1 MKATLVIDLV
11 KAHSLNDDEKFKT
24 ALTNLIQDEEK
35 KGNIS
40 LAVML
45 KNAYGNNKSM
55 KNTQQTNESFFEQA
69 LSIASAPKDKDNGL
83 DLLEIVHPSI
93 TLNEV
98 ALSEKAMTA
107 IQEIIDEQN
116 DVQVLTERAIAPTNR
131 LLLFG
136 PPGCGKT
143 MVANAIAHELHLDI
157 AYVRLD
163 GLVSSYLGQTGSN
176 IRKIFDYVRNKR
188 IVLFLDEFDAIA
200 KKRDD
205 SNELGELKRVV
216 TTLLQN
222 LDTLPPNVFII
233 AATNHEQLLDP
244 AIWRRFEVAILMEQ
258 PTFQQRKEIILN
270 NFTKYIPECSFD
282 IDKVVKL
289 TQGMSGAD
297 IVLFV
302 ETIAKKVILDK
313 LGPKIDMRMIAEL
326 WLKNKALFISQNSD
340 AYYQSLEQ
348 LNKAGV
354 STRVIEEITGI
365 ARSTLSY
372 QINKRRVKNEKGQE
386 KTFLDPRGR
395 SNFH

>member
-1 MKATLVIDLV
+1 MKAALVIDLV
-11 KAHSLNDDEKFKT
+11 KAHSSNEDGKFKM

-40 LAVML
+40 LATML
-45 KNAYGNNKSM
+45 KNAYGNGIQNM
-55 KNTQQTNESFFEQA
+55 KNSQQKENFYGQA
-69 LSIASAPKDKDNGL
+69 LSLSPKDKDNGL
-83 DLLEIVHPSI
+83 DLLEITHPSI
-93 TLNEV
+93 ALNEV
-98 ALSEKAMTA
+98 ALSDKAMEA
-107 IQEIIDEQN
+107 IHGIINEQR
-116 DVQVLTERAIAPTNR
+116 DKQTLKDRAINPTNR

-176 IRKIFDYVRNKR
+176 IRKIFDYVRNKH

-222 LDTLPPNVFII
+222 LDSLPSDVFII

-244 AIWRRFEVAILMEQ
+244 AIWRRFEVTIMMEQ
-258 PTFQQRKEIILN
+258 PTPQQRKSIIHN
-270 NFTKYIPECSFD
+270 NFDKYIPECSFD
-282 IDKVVKL
+282 IDKVVSL
-289 TQGMSGAD
+289 TQGMSGSD
-297 IVLFV
+297 IVLLV
-302 ETIAKKVILDK
+302 ETVAKKVILDK
-313 LGPKIDMRMIAEL
+313 VGTNIDIKMIAEL
-326 WLKNKALFISQNSD
+326 WLKNKTLFTSQDSDVYFQALD
-340 AYYQSLEQ
+340 Q
-348 LNKAGV
+348 LNQTGI

-372 QINKRRVKNEKGQE
+372 RINKRRTKNERE
-386 KTFLDPRGR
+386 
-395 SNFH
+395 